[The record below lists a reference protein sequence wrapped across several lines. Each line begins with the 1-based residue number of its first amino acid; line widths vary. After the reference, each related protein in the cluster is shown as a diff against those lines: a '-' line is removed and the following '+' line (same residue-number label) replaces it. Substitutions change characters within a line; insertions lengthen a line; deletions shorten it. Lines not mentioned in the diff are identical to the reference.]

1 MILIINFF
9 VSKPNYQAIVHFID
23 CRWRFTCNYMES
35 TWKLHVKFYM
45 EKTWEIQE
53 QKSVLAMKQVSV
65 YFPWKVPRVIPMN
78 SHVIPWNMGI
88 TWVYMGFSREIPV
101 LCPLGYSTLVAP
113 RPGVSMGSKI
123 KRKMFNKIHEKLSK
137 SMSMV
142 WLFMNMVVG
151 HQNYVNLNIFQ

>member
-123 KRKMFNKIHEKLSK
+123 KRKNVQQNTWKIVKKHVYGVIIHEYGGWASKLC
-137 SMSMV
+137 
-142 WLFMNMVVG
+142 
-151 HQNYVNLNIFQ
+151 